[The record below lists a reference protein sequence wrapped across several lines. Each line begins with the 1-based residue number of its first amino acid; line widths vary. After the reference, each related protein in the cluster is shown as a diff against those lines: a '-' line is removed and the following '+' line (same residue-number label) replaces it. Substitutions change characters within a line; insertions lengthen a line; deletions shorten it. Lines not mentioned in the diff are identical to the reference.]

1 MPMNRLNF
9 LASLVATIGTALGL
23 ACGAAIAAKPINPGN
38 GDPCAASNIDF
49 PAFVYWKQ
57 SGSAQQFYVA
67 DATGNCSRLLYLVA
81 AGSAAG
87 GSISFA
93 YPIAGT
99 TNRGRIVWQEGPDV
113 VAGDF
118 TVSGTAVTLEPKR
131 MIFSPVGCCSFE
143 LAPDGQH
150 IYASTNDDTFEKIS
164 VDDPSTRVLLRTI
177 ADAGFV
183 GSAAINGDESALYLS
198 EYRSSPGTGITGA
211 ELIRIDLSSL
221 QADVLVAR
229 NGSHRFWPAAD
240 PGSNR
245 IAYTDY
251 LPGSNNC
258 YLLEIADGTTGAT
271 LSYGQPRY
279 GVQSTW
285 HAGKV
290 LTNGYK
296 SPNRQNRCLSMDSI
310 TEVDS
315 LTSAERIVVINGL
328 SPDAR

>member
-1 MPMNRLNF
+1 MNRLNF
-9 LASLVATIGTALGL
+9 LASLVATIGIALGL
-23 ACGAAIAAKPINPGN
+23 AGGTALAAKPIKPGN
-38 GDPCAASNIDF
+38 GDPCAASDLDF

-57 SGSAQQFYVA
+57 SGSTQQIYVA
-67 DATGNCSRLLYLVA
+67 DATGNCSRPLYLVA
-81 AGSAAG
+81 EGTGGG

-99 TNRGRIVWQEGPDV
+99 TNRGRIIWQEGPDV

-118 TVSGTAVTLEPKR
+118 AVSGTEVTLEPRR
-131 MIFSPVGCCSFE
+131 MILSPVGCCSFE

-150 IYASTNDDTFEKIS
+150 IYASTIDDSFEKIS

-177 ADAGFV
+177 TDAGFV

-198 EYRSSPGTGITGA
+198 EYRSLPGTGITGA
-211 ELIRIDLSSL
+211 ELIRIDLTSL
-221 QADVLVAR
+221 QANVLVAI
-229 NGSHRFWPAAD
+229 NGIHSFFPAAD
-240 PGSNR
+240 PESNR
-245 IAYTDY
+245 IVYTDY

-258 YLLEIADGTTGAT
+258 YLLVIADGTTGAT

-279 GVQSTW
+279 GRQSTW

-315 LTSAERIVVINGL
+315 LTSAERIAVINGF